1 MPTIEDM
8 KNELE
13 YYYGMIRNL
22 RAKKSELEQK
32 ILEISP
38 VKSSV
43 KRLIDFTESQIRRRE
58 SEEDVNI
65 I

>member
-13 YYYGMIRNL
+13 YYNGMIRNL
-22 RAKKSELEQK
+22 RAKKGELEQK
-32 ILEISP
+32 IQDYN
-38 VKSSV
+38 
-43 KRLIDFTESQIRRRE
+43 RLIDFTESQIRRRE

>member
-1 MPTIEDM
+1 MPTVEDM

-32 ILEISP
+32 IQDYN
-38 VKSSV
+38 
-43 KRLIDFTESQIRRRE
+43 RLIDFTESQIRRRE

>member
-13 YYYGMIRNL
+13 YYNGMIRNL
-22 RAKKSELEQK
+22 RTKKSEIEQK
-32 ILEISP
+32 IQDYN
-38 VKSSV
+38 
-43 KRLIDFTESQIRRRE
+43 RLIDFTESQIRRRE

>member
-13 YYYGMIRNL
+13 YYNGMVCNL
-22 RAKKSELEQK
+22 RAKKSEIEQK
-32 ILEISP
+32 IQDYN
-38 VKSSV
+38 
-43 KRLIDFTESQIRRRE
+43 RLIDFTESQIRRRE

>member
-1 MPTIEDM
+1 MPTIEEM
-8 KNELE
+8 KNELK
-13 YYYGMIRNL
+13 YYNGMICNL

-32 ILEISP
+32 IQDYN
-38 VKSSV
+38 
-43 KRLIDFTESQIRRRE
+43 RLIDFTESQIRKKE

>member
-13 YYYGMIRNL
+13 HYYGMIRNL
-22 RAKKSELEQK
+22 RAKKSEIEQK
-32 ILEISP
+32 IQDYN
-38 VKSSV
+38 
-43 KRLIDFTESQIRRRE
+43 RLIDFTESQIRKKE

>member
-1 MPTIEDM
+1 MPTIEEM

-13 YYYGMIRNL
+13 YYNGIIRNL
-22 RAKKSELEQK
+22 RAKKGELEQK
-32 ILEISP
+32 IQDYN
-38 VKSSV
+38 
-43 KRLIDFTESQIRRRE
+43 RLIDFTESQIRRRE

>member
-1 MPTIEDM
+1 MPTIEEM

-13 YYYGMIRNL
+13 YYNGMIRNL
-22 RAKKSELEQK
+22 RAKKGELEQK
-32 ILEISP
+32 IQDYN
-38 VKSSV
+38 
-43 KRLIDFTESQIRRRE
+43 RLIDFTESQIRRRE